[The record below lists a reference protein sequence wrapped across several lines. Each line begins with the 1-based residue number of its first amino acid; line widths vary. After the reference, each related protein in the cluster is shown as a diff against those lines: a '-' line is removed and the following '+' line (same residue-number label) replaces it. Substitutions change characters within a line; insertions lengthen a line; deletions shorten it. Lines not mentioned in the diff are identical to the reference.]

1 MKYVVII
8 LLLLPQVVAAQ
19 NCLPEITITT
29 ISNNIC
35 EGTSAVFM
43 ASVKNQGS
51 NEIYTWKKNNFVAT
65 GITTAEYTAADLHEN
80 DVITCDYTSKTL
92 CGTVATVSAAP
103 YTVHVIKTVKPQ
115 VSVANVDTLLC
126 EGTLTTFTTESS
138 YGNAIPFYQWLVN
151 GKPVGTNNPVYIT
164 DSLTNGSE
172 VRCVLT
178 TVTPGCTGTL
188 SSTGL
193 LSIYVYPMVHPA
205 IKVTASST
213 EVCRGEAVNFT
224 ATANGGAYPSFAW
237 EINGQPTGDTSATF
251 SSSTLNDGDYV
262 SCTVTIDP
270 DTRCSSAKNAPSNK
284 VTIHVKDFRL
294 PTVSISSPNLA
305 VCTGE
310 DVAFTSA
317 ATNTGNYTYYKWTV
331 NDKPVSA
338 YSPTFSFNQFADG
351 DKVQCILT
359 TDIPGCQQPATALS
373 NIKTVTVKQSPVI
386 TIAPADITISSGE
399 TAELKASV
407 SDMPSAI
414 LWQPAGAVVAPQSL
428 TTATIPLV
436 YDTSF
441 LLSVTDVNGC
451 TSGKT
456 VKVKVLRK
464 LYMPTAFTPN
474 NDGVNDLFRIPP
486 DATIDLKEFAVFD
499 RWGNKVFRT
508 SDLSQGWDGK
518 NGGLPIN
525 AGIYVY
531 LITGYVA
538 DKPVTVKGTVALLK

>member
-1 MKYVVII
+1 M
-8 LLLLPQVVAAQ
+8 
-19 NCLPEITITT
+19 PEVTV
-29 ISNNIC
+29 ISNTKNIC
-35 EGTSAVFM
+35 DGTPATFTVSIKNEGNN
-43 ASVKNQGS
+43 ASYS
-51 NEIYTWKKNNFVAT
+51 WKKNNIAVNVL
-65 GITTAEYTAADLHEN
+65 TAEYTAADLHEN

-178 TVTPGCTGTL
+178 TVTPGCTGTQ

-205 IKVTASST
+205 IKITPSST
-213 EVCRGEAVNFT
+213 DVCTGETVNFT

-237 EINGQPTGDTSATF
+237 EINGRPTGDTSASF
-251 SSSTLNDGDYV
+251 STSTLNDGDYV

-270 DTRCSSAKNAPSNK
+270 DTRCSSGKNASSNK
-284 VTIHVKDFRL
+284 VTIHVKDFQL
-294 PTVSISSPNLA
+294 PAISISSPNLT
-305 VCTGE
+305 VCTGGE
-310 DVAFTSA
+310 VTFNSSVINAGS
-317 ATNTGNYTYYKWTV
+317 YTYYKWTV
-331 NDKPVSA
+331 NDKAVSA
-338 YSPTFSFNQFADG
+338 YSPVFSFSQFADG

-359 TDIPGCQQPATALS
+359 TDIPGCEQPATALS
-373 NIKTVTVKQSPVI
+373 NIKTVTVNQSPVI

-407 SDMPSAI
+407 SDIPSAI

-474 NDGVNDLFRIPP
+474 NDGVNDVFRIPP

-499 RWGNKVFRT
+499 RWGNKVFKT